1 MKAWRNTAI
10 VMGVMTIPV
19 KLYSATD
26 NHDIERHN
34 LHAEDGGR
42 AKQSK
47 SCGRCGAGLSDTDMV
62 KGYEVGKNQ
71 DVILTAQELATI
83 SLKSAKAV
91 EVVEFTHSDK
101 VDPRMPEK
109 HYFVAPEDMGKK
121 GFTIL
126 LETMKATG
134 LYAIGKVVFSETKE
148 TLVLLR
154 PFGHVLMLHT
164 LAWPDEL
171 RNASELTDTTVTI
184 SAKERELGTM
194 LVEAMI
200 GDGNIAKF
208 HDQYQEQL
216 RALLQTKM
224 TGGVIEV
231 QPERTEDQVAAVDA
245 VEQLMASIQ
254 MAKAKT
260 VAPVTDTEIQA
271 VVQPRRVIRA
281 GEGYVPTKLEPEYSP
296 VKKTAKAKRSTK
308 VSA

>member
-1 MKAWRNTAI
+1 MKVWRKTAI

-19 KLYSATD
+19 KLYSATGD
-26 NHDIERHN
+26 HDIERHN

-42 AKQSK
+42 AKQTK
-47 SCGRCGAGLSDTDMV
+47 FCGKCNADLDDANTV
-62 KGYEVGKNQ
+62 KGYEVGKV
-71 DVILTAQELATI
+71 DIILSEQELATI
-83 SLKSAKAV
+83 KLKSAKAV

-109 HYFVAPEDMGKK
+109 HYFIAPEDIGRK

-164 LAWPDEL
+164 LTWADEL
-171 RNASELTDTTVTI
+171 RNASELTDTTVAI
-184 SAKERELGTM
+184 SEKERELGKM
-194 LVEAMI
+194 LVEVMV
-200 GDGNIAKF
+200 GDGDIGKF

-216 RALLQTKM
+216 KALLEKKAM
-224 TGGVIEV
+224 GGVIEV
-231 QPERTEDQVAAVDA
+231 QAQPDVEQVAAVDA

-254 MAKAKT
+254 LAQKAKVIT
-260 VAPVTDTEIQA
+260 PVNDADIEA
-271 VVQPRRVIRA
+271 VVQPRQVIRA
-281 GEGYVPTKLEPEYSP
+281 GEDGVPTKLEPELEP
-296 VKKTAKAKRSTK
+296 KKKTAKAKRK
-308 VSA
+308 VAA